1 MPPILDD
8 MLVLNIH
15 TIDWHKTF
23 FATDGHEY
31 EIICYKFS
39 DMWID
44 QRYKLASNRLCQH
57 VPISDQVFEYNA
69 LDFLL
74 AFQVPMGKLLS

>member
-1 MPPILDD
+1 MYYYDTSYCLDSMPPILDD
-8 MLVLNIH
+8 MLVLNEH

-39 DMWID
+39 DMSTD
-44 QRYKLASNRLCQH
+44 QR
-57 VPISDQVFEYNA
+57 
-69 LDFLL
+69 
-74 AFQVPMGKLLS
+74 